1 MSSALI
7 IGNESLTIQ
16 CADALVQR
24 GHSIAALVT
33 RSPEVRAWG
42 LAQGLR
48 VEDQGKDLADRLGGL
63 KVDWLLSI
71 ANLNLVPD
79 EVLALAAET
88 VNFHDGPLPRYA
100 GLNAPVWAILNGE
113 ARHGVTWH
121 RMETGVDEGAI
132 LEQRLFD
139 IAPGETAL
147 TLNTKCFEAAID
159 SFSAVL
165 TALESGASGQPPD
178 LISPKARTGSRRWC
192 GRWIMALT
200 ATRSRCPR
208 SRSAVEFWSSV
219 GPGSLRAMVPPAP
232 CWRQAKTAW
241 LLPALRA
248 R

>member
-79 EVLALAAET
+79 EVLALAAEAWR
-88 VNFHDGPLPRYA
+88 HL
-100 GLNAPVWAILNGE
+100 APHGNG
-113 ARHGVTWH
+113 G
-121 RMETGVDEGAI
+121 G
-132 LEQRLFD
+132 
-139 IAPGETAL
+139 
-147 TLNTKCFEAAID
+147 
-159 SFSAVL
+159 
-165 TALESGASGQPPD
+165 
-178 LISPKARTGSRRWC
+178 
-192 GRWIMALT
+192 
-200 ATRSRCPR
+200 
-208 SRSAVEFWSSV
+208 
-219 GPGSLRAMVPPAP
+219 
-232 CWRQAKTAW
+232 
-241 LLPALRA
+241 
-248 R
+248 